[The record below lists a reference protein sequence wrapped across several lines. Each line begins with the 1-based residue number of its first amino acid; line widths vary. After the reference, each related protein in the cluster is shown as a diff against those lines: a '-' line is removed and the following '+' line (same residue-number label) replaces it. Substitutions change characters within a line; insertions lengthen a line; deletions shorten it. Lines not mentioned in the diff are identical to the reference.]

1 MLISKGEGR
10 ERRKAGEGKRGEGG
24 GREGGERRKRKRR
37 KKEGGRE
44 INTQTLHTCF
54 MLVVTVIS
62 NHTLLLSSEKGR
74 GRREKEG
81 GGEGGRGWRAIYT
94 VTSHDVIILTADM

>member
-10 ERRKAGEGKRGEGG
+10 ERIKAGEGKRGEGGGRAGGRG

-44 INTQTLHTCF
+44 GDKCTEVTHLFHVSCDSYLKPHTA
-54 MLVVTVIS
+54 T
-62 NHTLLLSSEKGR
+62 
-74 GRREKEG
+74 
-81 GGEGGRGWRAIYT
+81 
-94 VTSHDVIILTADM
+94 IL

>member
-10 ERRKAGEGKRGEGG
+10 ERIKAGEGKRGEGG
-24 GREGGERRKRKRR
+24 GRAGGRRGKEGGERRKRKRR

-44 INTQTLHTCF
+44 INTQKLHTCF

-81 GGEGGRGWRAIYT
+81 
-94 VTSHDVIILTADM
+94 VKSDLHSDLT